1 MPVQDSDSV
10 PGAKPKA
17 AATAKARKGKAKAK
31 AKAVCKSKASNK
43 KNTPKKAHGVTTYG
57 EAKKEFAQKSIS

>member
-10 PGAKPKA
+10 PGARPKA
-17 AATAKARKGKAKAK
+17 AATAKAKKGKAK
-31 AKAVCKSKASNK
+31 AKAVCKSKASKK

-57 EAKKEFAQKSIS
+57 QAKKEFAQKSIS